1 LLNGTIDAEM
11 GSTTYTQKR
20 EQVADFSLIF
30 FFSETTSLVAED
42 SGIKTLSDLS
52 GKRVGGAQATTNLM
66 AVQEPV
72 KDGKFSPSADVVT
85 EIHPQGMLALKSGK
99 IDAYTTDRSL
109 LEGLKTKD
117 CNRATG

>member
-1 LLNGTIDAEM
+1 M

-52 GKRVGGAQATTNLM
+52 SKRVGG
-66 AVQEPV
+66 P
-72 KDGKFSPSADVVT
+72 K
-85 EIHPQGMLALKSGK
+85 
-99 IDAYTTDRSL
+99 L
-109 LEGLKTKD
+109 LLI
-117 CNRATG
+117 